1 MTQHVVFTCNQQLY
15 RIAVQV
21 IWENPAKF
29 DNVYVRLGGMHLL
42 MSFCGCVGS
51 LMSDSSLEEIL
62 GSAFGGVS
70 KMLSGKKYTHNVRA
84 LRLLTE
90 ELLRPVFQEYTL
102 TCMVDLQQILEEMAS
117 RSRTS
122 KLWIDCVIKPVLLM
136 QRYIRAERQ
145 SDWAL
150 HLSAV
155 HEMLPYFYVAGH
167 INYARYALYY
177 LHAMQNLPQ
186 GLHLKKDKL
195 ILIPSCQH

>member
-1 MTQHVVFTCNQQLY
+1 
-15 RIAVQV
+15 
-21 IWENPAKF
+21 
-29 DNVYVRLGGMHLL
+29 
-42 MSFCGCVGS
+42 
-51 LMSDSSLEEIL
+51 MSDSGLEEIL
-62 GSAFGGVS
+62 GSAFGEVS
-70 KMLSGKKYTHNVRA
+70 KMLSGKKYPHNVRP

-102 TCMVDLQQILEEMAS
+102 TCMADLQQILEDMAS

-155 HEMLPYFYVAGH
+155 HEMLPYFYAAGQDMLFT
-167 INYARYALYY
+167 IYY
-177 LHAMQNLPQ
+177 LQTMQNLPQ
-186 GLHLKKDKL
+186 GL
-195 ILIPSCQH
+195 

>member
-1 MTQHVVFTCNQQLY
+1 MGGAVGQEYVVFTCDQQLY

-51 LMSDSSLEEIL
+51 LMSDSGLEEIL

-70 KMLSGKKYTHNVRA
+70 KMLSGKKYPHNVRA

-102 TCMVDLQQILEEMAS
+102 TCMADLQQILEDMAS

-155 HEMLPYFYVAGH
+155 HEMLPYFYAAGH

-177 LHAMQNLPQ
+177 RHAMLNLPQ
-186 GLHLKKDKL
+186 GL
-195 ILIPSCQH
+195 QEQF